1 MPDMSDRA
9 TGDYYPVA
17 FFFSRGFPSQRG
29 CPHPHG
35 CGNFSPTLAQA
46 QSAGILESWN
56 NGMMGLPRHSD
67 EFPNIPLLQYSS
79 AASRLA
85 RVLLWERI
93 RFSTSKV

>member
-1 MPDMSDRA
+1 MPDISDRA
-9 TGDYYPVA
+9 TGDDYPVA
-17 FFFSRGFPSQRG
+17 FFLFSPVIPSQRG

-67 EFPNIPLLQYSS
+67 EFPSISLFQYSS

-85 RVLLWERI
+85 RVL
-93 RFSTSKV
+93 